1 MTAQVPMLDVSSNNH
16 LADEPI
22 QWLRVKTA
30 GYLAVMIKA
39 TEGND
44 YVNPWLKEDAE
55 GAAAQGI
62 KVGYYHYAH
71 PALGTPEDQAFYAL
85 SAIAGRPIDLGLALD
100 LEVQEGYSWDG
111 LAAWAKGFHARIRAA
126 GHHAP
131 LYCDDD
137 FLRNLPGAPFGER
150 LWIAQT
156 ARPRFHCW
164 AWQMT
169 QSVVVPGLMTPCDVG
184 FLHPEE

>member
-1 MTAQVPMLDVSSNNH
+1 MTAQVPMLDVSANNH

-39 TEGND
+39 TEGLD

-71 PALGTPEDQAFYAL
+71 PGDGGPFDQVKHAIA
-85 SAIAGRPIDLGLALD
+85 AIAGLPRDLGLALD
-100 LEVQEGYSWDG
+100 LEVQESHSWEA
-111 LAAWAKGFHARIRAA
+111 LASWAKDFHTFARETVD
-126 GHHAP
+126 HAP
-131 LYCDDD
+131 LYCNDD